1 MEAIAEVALKMLK
14 ASTSMCSSSSA
25 LLHIAARRI
34 ELEPA
39 PFQHGLAAGIR
50 GTPVA

>member
-14 ASTSMCSSSSA
+14 ASTSMCSSSA
-25 LLHIAARRI
+25 LCTSPHRRI